1 MKKLVLG
8 GSLVLWATAVFSQV
22 QEWDSK
28 VNPVW
33 DRKVGTAQ
41 VTIAVNSIST
51 VVLNQSKVQK
61 NEGLFEVTELNIET
75 VGGNNLRIYF
85 EKPEKEKQTTNSDET
100 LSIGGTPIS
109 VEELQKK
116 AKEMLSKEPQ
126 ASSETPYAVGPKQRD
141 ERGIY
146 AKIIE
151 VQAVSEQQV
160 REIHQELLQKWLRQN

>member
-116 AKEMLSKEPQ
+116 AKEMLMP
-126 ASSETPYAVGPKQRD
+126 TNGKQTNISGKSR
-141 ERGIY
+141 
-146 AKIIE
+146 
-151 VQAVSEQQV
+151 
-160 REIHQELLQKWLRQN
+160 